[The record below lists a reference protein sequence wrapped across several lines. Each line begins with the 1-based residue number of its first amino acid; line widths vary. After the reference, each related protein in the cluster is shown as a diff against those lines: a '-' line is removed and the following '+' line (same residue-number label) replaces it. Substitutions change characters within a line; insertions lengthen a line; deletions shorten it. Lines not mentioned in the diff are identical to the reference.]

1 MSLKAFHIVFVI
13 ASIAVAFGFGLW
25 AFGDYRETGSTTN
38 LGLGIVSMLAGAAL
52 IPYGIWVLRKLKNVS
67 YM

>member
-13 ASIAVAFGFGLW
+13 ASVIVAFGFGAW
-25 AFGDYRETGSTTN
+25 AAGDYRETGNVVN
-38 LGLGIVSMLAGAAL
+38 LALGIVSIVIGIAL